1 MLYQLSYVGPNSS
14 LPHPL
19 PILERET
26 GFEPATIGLEGRDST
41 TELLPPRFL
50 SLRVAG
56 LRFLAEAGGGRGR
69 IRTSVARKGRQ
80 IYSLLPLATRPPV
93 RASSD
98 SSGTSSPK
106 ASLATLLKDGRAGQD
121 SVLRLRRNPTRL
133 PAPCREPS
141 RSTSTSALV
150 TDPSV
155 PARGPWSWRRDSNPR
170 PSDYKSDA
178 LPLSYASPACL
189 PAGLTNSTNYHNRQE
204 NCKGPTQF
212 SLP

>member
-1 MLYQLSYVGPNSS
+1 MLYQLSYVGPNS
-14 LPHPL
+14 PL
-19 PILERET
+19 PYPLGILERET

-50 SLRVAG
+50 SLCGLV
-56 LRFLAEAGGGRGR
+56 LRFVSEASGGRGR

-93 RASSD
+93 RARSEP
-98 SSGTSSPK
+98 SGSVSPA

-121 SVLRLRRNPTRL
+121 SVVRLRGKPTQL
-133 PAPCREPS
+133 PAPCREPG
-141 RSTSTSALV
+141 RSTPPSALV

-189 PAGLTNSTNYHNRQE
+189 AAGLTNYKN
-204 NCKGPTQF
+204 
-212 SLP
+212 

>member
-1 MLYQLSYVGPNSS
+1 MFFPPA
-14 LPHPL
+14 LPE
-19 PILERET
+19 ILERET

-41 TELLPPRFL
+41 TELLPPRTL
-50 SLRVAG
+50 TR
-56 LRFLAEAGGGRGR
+56 LARSPHPAKAGGRGR

-98 SSGTSSPK
+98 PSSNSSPE

-189 PAGLTNSTNYHNRQE
+189 PAGLPNLKN
-204 NCKGPTQF
+204 
-212 SLP
+212 